1 MFRGRSYFN
10 ILNIV
15 AKYNEKFL
23 SFGHLSRLYVHM
35 KEEKILHSI
44 STNTCSK
51 KKKFNPTINNIL
63 CKTKTKAKIYMP
75 RHKKYMLQDSLSCQ
89 RLMYDYT
96 FFFFWQDVWL
106 GTVVGLKYEEFKIT

>member
-1 MFRGRSYFN
+1 MFCGRSYFN

-35 KEEKILHSI
+35 KEEEKNLFSSFNFNQHLF
-44 STNTCSK
+44 K
-51 KKKFNPTINNIL
+51 KNNFNPTINNIL

-75 RHKKYMLQDSLSCQ
+75 RHKKYMLQDSLPCQ
-89 RLMYDYT
+89 RLMYD
-96 FFFFWQDVWL
+96 
-106 GTVVGLKYEEFKIT
+106 